1 MRSSL
6 RERRCETPYL
16 LSGRQV
22 LCSVANKLFVRVKEG
37 IPELMR
43 EETPQLS
50 SAASAR
56 VAPPP
61 RSSEPFGVQPDTL
74 GFATR
79 LAVQR
84 LKQEGIEPGRLVK
97 RAGLSM
103 ARVEQPD
110 ARLSVRGQIAFL
122 DLAAKE
128 LNEPFLGHK
137 LAGISKFASSGSST
151 TRWRPPRRFVRRLRK
166 VSATPRW

>member
-1 MRSSL
+1 
-6 RERRCETPYL
+6 
-16 LSGRQV
+16 
-22 LCSVANKLFVRVKEG
+22 
-37 IPELMR
+37 MR

-50 SAASAR
+50 SAASAS

-61 RSSEPFGVQPDTL
+61 FGGQPDTL

-84 LKQEGIEPGRLVK
+84 LKQEGLEPGRLVK

-103 ARVEQPD
+103 ARVEQSD
-110 ARLSVRGQIAFL
+110 ARLSVPGQIAFL

-128 LNEPFLGHK
+128 LSEPFLGHK
-137 LAGISKFASSGSST
+137 LAVDFEVRQFGLFYYTMASAETFRQALTQGQRYTSMVNAGFLLKYSEANNVKITIHYAGVARHSDRQQIECIMT
-151 TRWRPPRRFVRRLRK
+151 ALMRI
-166 VSATPRW
+166 